1 MFPCKCKAIGGL
13 APAFRQVFW
22 PVFARIHGQIKQRR
36 ITVFAANR
44 RARLLQL
51 GDEYRVGREVGI
63 SEHSEI
69 GRANGLIKKVKG
81 EHNGLA
87 LAIEMAAGQ
96 RQGDGW
102 LGRVRFFRMQAETDG
117 VAIAAIAGW

>member
-1 MFPCKCKAIGGL
+1 MLSCKRKAIGGL

-22 PVFARIHGQIKQRR
+22 PIFAHIHGQVKQCR

-44 RARLLQL
+44 RACLLQL
-51 GDEYRVGREVGI
+51 GDECRVEREVGI

-69 GRANGLIKKVKG
+69 GRTNGLIKKVKG

-87 LAIEMAAGQ
+87 LAIETAAG
-96 RQGDGW
+96 
-102 LGRVRFFRMQAETDG
+102 
-117 VAIAAIAGW
+117 